1 MIERGGV
8 WMVPE
13 KRMLSIAVFL
23 KLYYSP
29 GDLGLNGGI
38 EPTGLTSSQ
47 VMPMMRHGLCFEY

>member
-1 MIERGGV
+1 MAILIEHF
-8 WMVPE
+8 
-13 KRMLSIAVFL
+13 LSGWQYVKAVFL

-47 VMPMMRHGLCFEY
+47 VMPMVRHGLHFE